1 MEITKERVSELE
13 ARSVEQEKKKTGGKI
28 GPTFLWDNNKTSDI
42 WVFRVLE
49 EEGSVLQKNIWRKNS
64 QKLPKYCKS
73 QTCRFKKF
81 REPQIGET
89 QQNPH
94 PNTL

>member
-42 WVFRVLE
+42 
-49 EEGSVLQKNIWRKNS
+49 
-64 QKLPKYCKS
+64 
-73 QTCRFKKF
+73 
-81 REPQIGET
+81 
-89 QQNPH
+89 
-94 PNTL
+94 